1 MTTDVTILLVDDE
14 EDVAKTYRDLLEIEY
29 SVRVAISGEA
39 ALSELDPTV
48 DIVLLD
54 RRMPGMSGDEVL
66 EQIRERGIDC
76 RVVMVTA
83 VEPELGIIN
92 MSFDE
97 YLVKPVSGE
106 QLRETID
113 RLLEREQL
121 DAQIQRIVELGSKLA
136 TLEAKLR
143 YEQLEQSDRY
153 AELREEFDRLRE
165 EASLGD
171 IDDDPYLEATVENIE
186 ALLPERS

>member
-66 EQIRERGIDC
+66 EEIRARDHDC
-76 RVVMVTA
+76 RVVMITA
-83 VEPELGIIN
+83 ADPDIEVIG
-92 MSFDE
+92 MDFDE
-97 YLVKPVSGE
+97 YLTKPITGK
-106 QLRETID
+106 QLREVVEQMLARIELDQKIQQMFAIASKLST
-113 RLLEREQL
+113 LESKLSFEQL
-121 DAQIQRIVELGSKLA
+121 DD
-136 TLEAKLR
+136 
-143 YEQLEQSDRY
+143 SDEY
-153 AELREEFDRLRE
+153 TELRSEFHALRNE
-165 EASLGD
+165 VTVPEST
-171 IDDDPYLEATVENIE
+171 DDPYLESTLEKME
-186 ALLPERS
+186 ALVKER